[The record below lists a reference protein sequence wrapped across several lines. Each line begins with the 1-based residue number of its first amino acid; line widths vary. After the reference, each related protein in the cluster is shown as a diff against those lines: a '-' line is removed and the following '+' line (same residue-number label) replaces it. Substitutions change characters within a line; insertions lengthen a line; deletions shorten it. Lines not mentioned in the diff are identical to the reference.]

1 MHILSMI
8 DIVRSN
14 VAGGRVADPT
24 PHLLL
29 LKTRP
34 RMPWL
39 VRPPKVMLLSPSPR
53 GPLRQPLSPFVIQ
66 SHHPK
71 KRQRNIARGTTDPDP
86 VLPALVLVAPVLVA
100 PVLAP
105 VLQAIFYKL
114 QCIASGTVYSAMV

>member
-1 MHILSMI
+1 MQIQNTGKIDGTLKLELALHILSMI

-39 VRPPKVMLLSPSPR
+39 VGPPKVMLLSPSPR
-53 GPLRQPLSPFVIQ
+53 GPLRQPLPPFVIQ

-71 KRQRNIARGTTDPDP
+71 KRQRKKNNKYP
-86 VLPALVLVAPVLVA
+86 
-100 PVLAP
+100 
-105 VLQAIFYKL
+105 K
-114 QCIASGTVYSAMV
+114 